1 MTDFEEKVEQLRE
14 ALFQREEVQRYF
26 SLKRAIEADDELMKT
41 NELLRMH
48 QKEMAKNLH
57 NPKKYAEE
65 KALFEHYSD
74 LYQNHPL
81 VVNYEA
87 CKIDVYALLSQLKN
101 ILEK

>member
-1 MTDFEEKVEQLRE
+1 MTDFEEKVEQFRE
-14 ALFQREEVQRYF
+14 ALLQREEVQRYF

>member
-1 MTDFEEKVEQLRE
+1 MTDFEEKLGQLRE
-14 ALFQREEVQRYF
+14 ALFDREEVKRYF
-26 SLKRAIEADDELMKT
+26 ALKRAIEADSELMKT
-41 NELLRMH
+41 NELLRLH

-74 LYQNHPL
+74 VYQNHPL

-87 CKIDVYALLSQLKN
+87 CKADVYVLLTQLKN